1 MAESRQ
7 PLHAISDE
15 TLGGALRDLGSS
27 VAFPSAG
34 GEPGR
39 PDVAAAARA
48 RIVARDIRPSQ
59 SGTRRWFGLGVRPM
73 RRGLVL
79 ALAALLVLAAIAGA
93 IGLGLPGLR
102 IIFGDVPSQRPVA
115 SPTASAAARS
125 PSPSASPGPLGSS
138 LGLGAAIPFAD
149 AEQRA
154 GFDLVLPQDPA
165 IGPPDVAYV
174 VGQRV
179 NLVWATRPGL
189 PDTNVDGIGLLISQF
204 EGRVDPGLYNKI
216 IDGDSKLT
224 RVTVS
229 GSQGWWIS
237 GAPHFFYYVDPN
249 GQFVEDSH
257 RQVGDTLIW
266 TMGDVTYRLESS
278 LGMEAAISLA
288 ESLR

>member
-34 GEPGR
+34 GDESR
-39 PDVAAAARA
+39 PDVAALARA
-48 RIVARDIRPSQ
+48 RIVTLDIRPSRA
-59 SGTRRWFGLGVRPM
+59 GTRRWFGFGLRPM

-79 ALAALLVLAAIAGA
+79 AVAALLVLAAIAGA

-115 SPTASAAARS
+115 SPSASAS
-125 PSPSASPGPLGSS
+125 PSPLGSD
-138 LGLGAAIPFAD
+138 LGLGAAVSLAD
-149 AEQRA
+149 AEERA
-154 GFDLVLPQDPA
+154 GFDLVLPADPA
-165 IGPPDVAYV
+165 IGPPDVAYAL
-174 VGQRV
+174 GRRV

-189 PDTNVDGIGLLISQF
+189 PDTEVDGIGLLMSQF
-204 EGRVDPGLYNKI
+204 EGRVDPGFYNKI
-216 IDGDSKLT
+216 IDSGSKLT
-224 RVTVS
+224 RVTVD

-237 GAPHFFYYVDPN
+237 GAPHFFYYIDPE
-249 GQFVEDSH
+249 GRGVEDTH
-257 RQVGDTLIW
+257 RQVGDTLVW
-266 TMGDVTYRLESS
+266 TTGEVTYRLETS